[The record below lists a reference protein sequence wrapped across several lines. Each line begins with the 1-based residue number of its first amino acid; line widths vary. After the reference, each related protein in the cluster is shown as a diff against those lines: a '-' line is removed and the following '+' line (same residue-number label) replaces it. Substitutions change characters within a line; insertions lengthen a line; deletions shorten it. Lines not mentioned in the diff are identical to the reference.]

1 MKSLKVNTIVLT
13 LALSACG
20 GPGSD
25 SAAPAQ
31 QLAFDDPVCVEAIG
45 EAIDNFEYMP
55 VDNSG
60 RAVIDGE
67 AATVDDYWEMQ
78 CDDLRMVR
86 EIEEETGCN
95 LVDNMNF
102 PTDPNEWPYV
112 SPADREETLPQYCPE
127 LLQDRR
133 RSAQFMIAP
142 ATDFR
147 SD

>member
-1 MKSLKVNTIVLT
+1 MKSLKVNTIMLA

-20 GPGSD
+20 GSGSD

-67 AATVDDYWEMQ
+67 LATDDDYWEMQ
-78 CDDLRMVR
+78 CDNLRMVR
-86 EIEEETGCN
+86 EIEAETGCN
-95 LVDNMNF
+95 LLDNIVF
-102 PTDPNEWPYV
+102 QIDEGVWPYV
-112 SPADREETLPQYCPE
+112 TPGDRDEMLPQYCPE
-127 LLQDRR
+127 LLQD
-133 RSAQFMIAP
+133 
-142 ATDFR
+142 
-147 SD
+147 